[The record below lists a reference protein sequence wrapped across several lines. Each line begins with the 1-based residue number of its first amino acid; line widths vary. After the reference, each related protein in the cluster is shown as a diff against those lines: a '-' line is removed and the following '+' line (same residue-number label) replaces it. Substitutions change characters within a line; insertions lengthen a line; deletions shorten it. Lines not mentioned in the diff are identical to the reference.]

1 LPPIFFKDKNRV
13 RHVPLGGPIPA
24 PLAAEA
30 VTVSD
35 VVQGVLSEEE
45 IPRTESLQD
54 LVERTLPLWRKAFKK
69 NMPFLKKIL
78 VLKTDK
84 KENKIFLI

>member
-1 LPPIFFKDKNRV
+1 
-13 RHVPLGGPIPA
+13 
-24 PLAAEA
+24 
-30 VTVSD
+30 
-35 VVQGVLSEEE
+35 VQGVLSEEE

-54 LVERTLPLWRKAFKK
+54 LVERTLPLWRKAFK